1 MIYQLTTLMREVRI
15 VMDKN
20 MTSTALSGLGD
31 VDTLSVDD
39 IIKSRIV
46 DATRRV
52 ELRAPLHYLEN
63 GHNFGDNIYWEQ
75 GKDRAGC
82 GWTLL
87 PTDFMRLMIF
97 QMSDWKRPVFQAI
110 SPTDEEYA
118 LQWSQFGGIRGNTEF
133 PVCAISVRP
142 EGRVLEFF
150 SCKDNTADVAKAVYL
165 PEPSIDSDEGI
176 DISERCHDAIVYM
189 IASLSFYVLG
199 EKEQGDAMAQLSQN
213 LIQ

>member
-20 MTSTALSGLGD
+20 MTSTALRGLGD

-46 DATRRV
+46 DAARRV
-52 ELRAPLHYLEN
+52 ELQAPLHYLEN

-75 GKDRAGC
+75 GKDRTGC

-87 PTDFMRLMIF
+87 PSDFMRLMVF

-110 SPTDEEYA
+110 SPTEEEYA
-118 LQWSQFGGIRGNTEF
+118 LQWSQFSGIRGNTEF

-142 EGRVLEFF
+142 EGKALEFF
-150 SCKDNTADVAKAVYL
+150 SCKDNTAEIVKAVYL
-165 PEPSIDSDEGI
+165 PEPKIDSDEGI
-176 DISERCHDAIVYM
+176 DICERCHDAIVYM

>member
-20 MTSTALSGLGD
+20 MTSTALRGLGD

-63 GHNFGDNIYWEQ
+63 GHNFGDNVYWEQ

-87 PTDFMRLMIF
+87 PTDFMRLMVF

>member
-20 MTSTALSGLGD
+20 MTSTALRGLGD

-46 DATRRV
+46 DAARRV
-52 ELRAPLHYLEN
+52 ELQAPLHYLEN

-75 GKDRAGC
+75 GKDRTGC

-87 PTDFMRLMIF
+87 PSDFMRLMVF

-118 LQWSQFGGIRGNTEF
+118 LQWSQFSGIRGNTEF

-142 EGRVLEFF
+142 EGKALEFF
-150 SCKDNTADVAKAVYL
+150 SCKDNTAERVKAVYL
-165 PEPSIDSDEGI
+165 PEPKIDSDEGI
-176 DISERCHDAIVYM
+176 DICERCHDAIVYM

-199 EKEQGDAMAQLSQN
+199 EKDPGDAMAQLSQN

>member
-1 MIYQLTTLMREVRI
+1 
-15 VMDKN
+15 MDKN
-20 MTSTALSGLGD
+20 MTSTALRDLGD

-63 GHNFGDNIYWEQ
+63 GHNFGDNVYWEQ

-87 PTDFMRLMIF
+87 PTDFMRLMVF

-133 PVCAISVRP
+133 PVCTISVRP

-176 DISERCHDAIVYM
+176 DISERCYTAVVYTTAALVLTAYG
-189 IASLSFYVLG
+189 AS
-199 EKEQGDAMAQLSQN
+199 EQAAAMNTLAKS
-213 LIQ
+213 IFE

>member
-20 MTSTALSGLGD
+20 MTSTALRGLGD

>member
-20 MTSTALSGLGD
+20 MTSTALHGLGD
-31 VDTLSVDD
+31 IDTLSVDD

-46 DATRRV
+46 DAAKRV
-52 ELRAPLHYLEN
+52 ELQAPLYYLEN

-87 PTDFMRLMIF
+87 PTDFMRLMVF

-118 LQWSQFGGIRGNTEF
+118 LQWSQFSGIRGNTEF
-133 PVCAISVRP
+133 PVSAISVRP
-142 EGRVLEFF
+142 EGKALEFF
-150 SCKDNTADVAKAVYL
+150 SCKDNTAEIVKAVYL
-165 PEPSIDSDEGI
+165 PDPAIDSDEGI
-176 DISERCHDAIVYM
+176 DICERCHDAIVYM

>member
-52 ELRAPLHYLEN
+52 ELSAPLHYLEN

-75 GKDRAGC
+75 GKDRTGC
-82 GWTLL
+82 GWALL
-87 PTDFMRLMIF
+87 PNDFMRLMVF

-118 LQWSQFGGIRGNTEF
+118 LQWSQFSGIRGNCEF
-133 PVCAISVRP
+133 PVCAISLRP
-142 EGRVLEFF
+142 EGRALEFF
-150 SCKDNTADVAKAVYL
+150 SCKDNTAEVVKAVYL
-165 PEPSIDSDEGI
+165 PEPSIDGDEGI
-176 DISERCHDAIVYM
+176 DICEHCHEAIVYM
-189 IASLSFYVLG
+189 IAALSFYVLG

-213 LIQ
+213 SIQ

>member
-1 MIYQLTTLMREVRI
+1 MREVRI

-20 MTSTALSGLGD
+20 MTSTALHGLGD

-39 IIKSRIV
+39 IIKSRVV
-46 DATRRV
+46 DAAKRV
-52 ELRAPLHYLEN
+52 ELQAPLHYLEN

-87 PTDFMRLMIF
+87 PNDFMRLMVF

-118 LQWSQFGGIRGNTEF
+118 MQWSQFGGIRGNTEF

-150 SCKDNTADVAKAVYL
+150 SCKDNTAEIVKAVYL
-165 PEPSIDSDEGI
+165 PEPTIDSYEGI
-176 DISERCHDAIVYM
+176 DLCERCHDAIVYM

-199 EKEQGDAMAQLSQN
+199 EKEQGDAMSQLSQN

>member
-20 MTSTALSGLGD
+20 MTSTALRGLGD

-87 PTDFMRLMIF
+87 PTDFMRLMVF

-118 LQWSQFGGIRGNTEF
+118 QQWSQFSGIRGNTEF